1 MPAFPFSPGSQLAT
15 NLGMNWN
22 QLAHFLIFL
31 LKKSILSLSLPSC
44 SAFCNSHSFAVTRR
58 TGGDHAAF
66 VRPHAA
72 PRPLSVAGSRCFA
85 CT

>member
-31 LKKSILSLSLPSC
+31 LKKSILSLSLELFCLLQFAFLCSDPS
-44 SAFCNSHSFAVTRR
+44 HWR
-58 TGGDHAAF
+58 
-66 VRPHAA
+66 
-72 PRPLSVAGSRCFA
+72 
-85 CT
+85 